1 MIWLQKPSTV
11 QPFAAKIAKA
21 AQVGTLILGHYST
34 RYKEKQAFVDEAQ
47 TVFPNVVLAEDGKH
61 FSYG

>member
-1 MIWLQKPSTV
+1 MAAKTKHSTALQ
-11 QPFAAKIAKA
+11 AAKIAKA